1 MRKEIFYFSL
11 AFCNSRLKI
20 YLILTQMATEGH
32 FKKSLNL
39 FDSAAITMGSM
50 IGSGIFIVSADI
62 ARNVGSPGW
71 LLVVWGITTIMTV
84 LAAVSYGELASMLPH
99 AGGIYVYLR
108 EAYSPLFGFLYG
120 WTFFLVIQCGTIAA
134 VAMAFAKFTGVLLPV
149 ISEQNT
155 VLDLGFFRFNS
166 TQLLAIIMILFLTWI
181 NTMGI
186 KEGKRVQNVFTYSKV
201 LILLVFIVLG
211 IFAAKASQFDV
222 FNAGFWQASKVV
234 DGQQVPIEGFSLVI
248 AVGMAMVGSIF
259 AADAWY
265 NITYTSDEVI
275 NPKKTIARSL
285 FLGTL
290 TVCVIYFLMNVVY
303 IIALPVRGIENGATV
318 LERGIQF
325 ASEDR
330 VGTAAIYGI
339 FGKNTELLMAAVVV
353 ISTFGCNN
361 GIILSG
367 ARVTF
372 AMAKDKLFFRKTGE
386 LSSKGVPSFALW
398 IQAGWSV
405 ILCLTGTYSQLLDY
419 VVFAALLFYSL
430 VIFAVFMLRKKHP
443 EWERP
448 YKAFGFPVFPI
459 LYIAACFIIIII
471 LLVYKPLFTWPGLA
485 IVLSGVPVYYLW
497 RKSQPVSDK
506 LPPEAR

>member
-1 MRKEIFYFSL
+1 
-11 AFCNSRLKI
+11 
-20 YLILTQMATEGH
+20 MAVEGQ

-71 LLVVWGITTIMTV
+71 LLVVWGITLVMTV
-84 LAAVSYGELASMLPH
+84 LAAISYGELASMLPH
-99 AGGIYVYLR
+99 AGGIYIYLR

-149 ISEQNT
+149 ISEQRI
-155 VLDLGFFRFNS
+155 VLDLGFFKFNS
-166 TQLLAIIMILFLTWI
+166 TQLLAIIMILVLTWI
-181 NTMGI
+181 NTRGI
-186 KEGKRVQNVFTYSKV
+186 QEGKRVQNIFTYSKV
-201 LILLVFIVLG
+201 LILVAFIVIG
-211 IFAAKASQFDV
+211 IYVAKATQLNV
-222 FNAGFWQASKVV
+222 FHSAGFWDAAVV
-234 DGQQVPIEGFSLVI
+234 KDGIEVPIKGFSLLI

-285 FLGTL
+285 IIGTL
-290 TVCVIYFLMNVVY
+290 TVCLIYFLVNVVY
-303 IIALPVRGIENGATV
+303 IIALPVRGVESGATV
-318 LERGIQF
+318 LERGMQF

-330 VGTAAIYGI
+330 VATAAIHGI
-339 FGKNTELLMAAVVV
+339 FGQNAELLMAVVVV

-372 AMAKDKLFFRKTGE
+372 AMAKDRLFFKRTGE
-386 LSSKGVPSFALW
+386 LSSKGVPSFGLW
-398 IQAGWSV
+398 IQAGWSL
-405 ILCLTGTYSQLLDY
+405 ILCLTGTYNQLLDY
-419 VVFAALLFYSL
+419 VVFAALLFYIL

-448 YKAFGFPVFPI
+448 YRAFGFPVFPI
-459 LYIAACFIIIII
+459 IYIAAC
-471 LLVYKPLFTWPGLA
+471 LLIVVVLLAYKPLFTWPGLG

-497 RKSQPVSDK
+497 RRWQK
-506 LPPEAR
+506 AA

>member
-1 MRKEIFYFSL
+1 
-11 AFCNSRLKI
+11 
-20 YLILTQMATEGH
+20 MAVEGQ

-71 LLVVWGITTIMTV
+71 LLVVWGLTLVMTV

-134 VAMAFAKFTGVLLPV
+134 VAMAFAKYTGVLLPV
-149 ISEQNT
+149 ISEHKT
-155 VLDLGFFRFNS
+155 LLDLGFFKFNS
-166 TQLLAIIMILFLTWI
+166 TQFLAIIMILVLTWI
-181 NTMGI
+181 NTRGI
-186 KEGKRVQNVFTYSKV
+186 KEGKRVQNIFTYSKV
-201 LILLVFIVLG
+201 LILLAFIVIG
-211 IFAAKASQFDV
+211 IYVAKATQLNVFHSPDFWNAAKV
-222 FNAGFWQASKVV
+222 E
-234 DGQQVPIEGFSLVI
+234 DGVQIPIKGFSLLI

-285 FLGTL
+285 FIGSL
-290 TVCVIYFLMNVVY
+290 TVCLIYFLVNVVY
-303 IIALPVRGIENGATV
+303 IITLPVRGVAGGASV

-325 ASEDR
+325 ATEDR
-330 VGTAAIYGI
+330 VATAAIYGI
-339 FGKNTELLMAAVVV
+339 FGQNAALLMAVVVV

-372 AMAKDKLFFRKTGE
+372 AMAKDRLFFKRTGE
-386 LSSKGVPSFALW
+386 LSSKGVPAFGLW

-405 ILCLTGTYSQLLDY
+405 LLCLTGSYSQLLDY
-419 VVFAALLFYSL
+419 VVFAALLFYIL

-448 YKAFGFPVFPI
+448 YKAFGFPVFPVI
-459 LYIAACFIIIII
+459 YIAACLLIVVI
-471 LLVYKPLFTWPGLA
+471 LLIYKPLFTWPGLG

-497 RKSQPVSDK
+497 RRWQK
-506 LPPEAR
+506 AA

>member
-1 MRKEIFYFSL
+1 
-11 AFCNSRLKI
+11 
-20 YLILTQMATEGH
+20 MAGEGQ

-50 IGSGIFIVSADI
+50 IGSGIFIVTADI

-71 LLVVWGITTIMTV
+71 ILVVWGLTLVMTV

-149 ISEQNT
+149 ISEHRT
-155 VLDLGFFRFNS
+155 VLDLGFFKFNS
-166 TQLLAIIMILFLTWI
+166 TQLLAIIMILVLTWI
-181 NTMGI
+181 NTRGI
-186 KEGKRVQNVFTYSKV
+186 KEGKRVQNIFTYSKV
-201 LILLVFIVLG
+201 LILLAFIVIG
-211 IFAAKASQFDV
+211 IYVAKATQLNV
-222 FNAGFWQASKVV
+222 FHSPGFWDAARVE
-234 DGQQVPIEGFSLVI
+234 DGVQVPIKGFSLLI

-285 FLGTL
+285 FIGSLI
-290 TVCVIYFLMNVVY
+290 VCLIYFLVNVVY
-303 IIALPVRGIENGATV
+303 IIALPVRGVAGGATV

-330 VGTAAIYGI
+330 VATAAIYGI
-339 FGKNTELLMAAVVV
+339 FGQNAALLMAVVVV

-372 AMAKDKLFFRKTGE
+372 AMAKDRLFFKRTGE
-386 LSSKGVPSFALW
+386 LSSKGVPAFALW
-398 IQAGWSV
+398 IQAVWSV
-405 ILCLTGTYSQLLDY
+405 VLCLTGSYSQLLDY
-419 VVFAALLFYSL
+419 VVFAALLFYIL

-459 LYIAACFIIIII
+459 IYIAAC
-471 LLVYKPLFTWPGLA
+471 LLIVVVLLIYKPLFTWPGLG

-497 RKSQPVSDK
+497 RRWQK
-506 LPPEAR
+506 AT

>member
-1 MRKEIFYFSL
+1 
-11 AFCNSRLKI
+11 
-20 YLILTQMATEGH
+20 MAAEGH

-71 LLVVWGITTIMTV
+71 LLVVWGITLVMTV
-84 LAAVSYGELASMLPH
+84 LAAISYGELASMLPH
-99 AGGIYVYLR
+99 AGGIYIYLR

-149 ISEQNT
+149 ISEHRT
-155 VLDLGFFRFNS
+155 VLDLGFFKFNS
-166 TQLLAIIMILFLTWI
+166 TQLLAIIMILVLTWI
-181 NTMGI
+181 NTRGI
-186 KEGKRVQNVFTYSKV
+186 QEGKRVQNIFTYSKV
-201 LILLVFIVLG
+201 LILLAFIVIG
-211 IFAAKASQFDV
+211 IYVAKATQLNVFHSPDFWNAAKV
-222 FNAGFWQASKVV
+222 E
-234 DGQQVPIEGFSLVI
+234 DGVQIPITGFSLLI

-285 FLGTL
+285 VIGTL
-290 TVCVIYFLMNVVY
+290 TVCLIYFLVNVVY
-303 IIALPVRGIENGATV
+303 IIALPVRGVADGATV
-318 LERGIQF
+318 MERGMQF

-330 VGTAAIYGI
+330 VATAAIHGI
-339 FGKNTELLMAAVVV
+339 FGQNAELLMAVVVV

-372 AMAKDKLFFRKTGE
+372 AMAKDRLFFKRTGE
-386 LSSKGVPSFALW
+386 LSSRGVPAFGLW
-398 IQAGWSV
+398 IQAGWSLV
-405 ILCLTGTYSQLLDY
+405 LCLTGSYSQLLDY
-419 VVFAALLFYSL
+419 VVFAALLFYIL

-459 LYIAACFIIIII
+459 IYIAACLLIVII
-471 LLVYKPLFTWPGLA
+471 LLVYKPLFTWPGLG

-497 RKSQPVSDK
+497 RRWQK
-506 LPPEAR
+506 AA

>member
-1 MRKEIFYFSL
+1 MQTK
-11 AFCNSRLKI
+11 
-20 YLILTQMATEGH
+20 GH
-32 FKKSLNL
+32 FLRSLNL

-71 LLVVWGITTIMTV
+71 LLAVWGITAVMTV
-84 LAAVSYGELASMLPH
+84 LAAISYGELASMLPH

-134 VAMAFAKFTGVLLPV
+134 VGMAFAKYSGVMIPW
-149 ISEQNT
+149 ISAQNT
-155 VLDLGFFRFNS
+155 LVDVGFFKFNS
-166 TQLLAIIMILFLTWI
+166 TQFVSILMILLLTWI
-181 NTMGI
+181 NTRGI
-186 KEGKRVQNVFTYSKV
+186 KEGKRVQNIFTYSKV
-201 LILLVFIVLG
+201 LILIAFIIVG
-211 IFAAKASQFDV
+211 IYVAKSTQLDIFHSPD
-222 FNAGFWQASKVV
+222 FWQASRAAE
-234 DGQQVPIEGFSLVI
+234 DGSQVPLSGYSLLI
-248 AVGMAMVGSIF
+248 AVGMAMVGSLF

-285 FLGTL
+285 VVGTL
-290 TVCVIYFLMNVVY
+290 TVCIIYFLVNVVY
-303 IIALPVRGIENGATV
+303 IIALPLRGIPDGATV

-325 ASEDR
+325 ATEDR
-330 VGTAAIYGI
+330 VATAAIYGI
-339 FGKNTELLMAAVVV
+339 FGKNTEILMAIIVV

-367 ARVTF
+367 ARVTY
-372 AMAKDKLFFRKTGE
+372 AMAHDRLFFSRTGN
-386 LSSKGVPSFALW
+386 LSAKGVPAFGLW
-398 IQAGWSV
+398 IQAGWSM

-419 VVFAALLFYSL
+419 VIFAALLFYVL
-430 VIFAVFMLRKKHP
+430 VITSVFILRKKHP

-448 YKAFGFPVFPI
+448 YKAFGFPVFPVI
-459 LYIAACFIIIII
+459 YIAACLLIIGI

-485 IVLSGVPVYYLW
+485 IVLSGVPVFYLW
-497 RKSQPVSDK
+497 KRRKKV
-506 LPPEAR
+506 

>member
-1 MRKEIFYFSL
+1 
-11 AFCNSRLKI
+11 
-20 YLILTQMATEGH
+20 
-32 FKKSLNL
+32 
-39 FDSAAITMGSM
+39 
-50 IGSGIFIVSADI
+50 
-62 ARNVGSPGW
+62 
-71 LLVVWGITTIMTV
+71 LVMTV

-149 ISEQNT
+149 ISEHNT
-155 VLDLGFFRFNS
+155 VLDLGFFKFNS
-166 TQLLAIIMILFLTWI
+166 TQLLAVIMILVLTWI
-181 NTMGI
+181 NTRGI
-186 KEGKRVQNVFTYSKV
+186 KEGKRVQNIFTYSKV
-201 LILLVFIVLG
+201 LILLAFIVIG
-211 IFAAKASQFDV
+211 IYVAKATQLNV
-222 FNAGFWQASKVV
+222 FHSPDFWDAARVE
-234 DGQQVPIEGFSLVI
+234 DGVQIPVKGFSLLI
-248 AVGMAMVGSIF
+248 AVGMAMVGSLF

-285 FLGTL
+285 FIGSL
-290 TVCVIYFLMNVVY
+290 TVCLIYFLVNVVY
-303 IIALPVRGIENGATV
+303 IIALPVRGIPEGATV

-330 VGTAAIYGI
+330 VATAAIYGI
-339 FGKNTELLMAAVVV
+339 FGKNTELLMALVVV

-361 GIILSG
+361 GIILAG

-372 AMAKDKLFFRKTGE
+372 AMAKDRLFFKRTGE
-386 LSSKGVPSFALW
+386 LSSKGVPAFALW
-398 IQAGWSV
+398 IQAGWAT
-405 ILCLTGTYSQLLDY
+405 ILCLTGSYSQLLDY
-419 VVFAALLFYSL
+419 VIFAALIFYVL
-430 VIFAVFMLRKKHP
+430 VIFSVFVLRKKHP

-459 LYIAACFIIIII
+459 IYIAACLLIIII
-471 LLVYKPLFTWPGLA
+471 LLVYKPLFTWPGLG

-497 RKSQPVSDK
+497 KRRKPT
-506 LPPEAR
+506 

>member
-1 MRKEIFYFSL
+1 
-11 AFCNSRLKI
+11 
-20 YLILTQMATEGH
+20 MAEGH

-71 LLVVWGITTIMTV
+71 LLVVWGITTVMTV

-155 VLDLGFFRFNS
+155 VLDLGFFQFNS
-166 TQLLAIIMILFLTWI
+166 TQLLAIMMILLLTWI
-181 NTMGI
+181 NTRGI
-186 KEGKRVQNVFTYSKV
+186 KEGKRVQNIFTYSKV
-201 LILLVFIVLG
+201 LILLVFIVMG
-211 IFAAKASQFDV
+211 IFVAKATQLNV
-222 FNAGFWQASKVV
+222 FSSPGFWDATKVV
-234 DGQQVPIEGFSLVI
+234 DGVQVPVTGISLLI

-290 TVCVIYFLMNVVY
+290 TVCLIYFLVNVVY
-303 IIALPVRGIENGATV
+303 ILALPVRGIAEGATV
-318 LERGIQF
+318 MERGIQF

-330 VGTAAIYGI
+330 VATAAIYGI
-339 FGKNTELLMAAVVV
+339 FGKNSELLMAAVVV

-372 AMAKDKLFFRKTGE
+372 AMAKDKLFFKRTGE
-386 LSSKGVPSFALW
+386 LSAKGVPAFALW
-398 IQAGWSV
+398 IQAGWSTL
-405 ILCLTGTYSQLLDY
+405 LCLTGSYSQLLDY
-419 VVFAALLFYSL
+419 VVFAALLFYAL

-459 LYIAACFIIIII
+459 IYIAACMLIIII
-471 LLVYKPLFTWPGLA
+471 LLVYKPLFTWPGLG
-485 IVLSGVPVYYLW
+485 IVLSGVPVYYFW
-497 RKSQPVSDK
+497 KKYQAKPASGH
-506 LPPEAR
+506 

>member
-1 MRKEIFYFSL
+1 
-11 AFCNSRLKI
+11 
-20 YLILTQMATEGH
+20 MAAEGH

-71 LLVVWGITTIMTV
+71 LLVVWGVTTIMTV
-84 LAAVSYGELASMLPH
+84 MAALSYGELASMLPH

-149 ISEQNT
+149 ISESNT
-155 VLDLGFFRFNS
+155 LLDLGFFKFNS
-166 TQLLAIIMILFLTWI
+166 TQLLAIIMILVLTWI
-181 NTMGI
+181 NTRGI

-201 LILLVFIVLG
+201 FILLVFIVIG
-211 IFAAKASQFDV
+211 IYAAKATQLDV
-222 FNAGFWQASKVV
+222 FHSPGFWDAARY
-234 DGQQVPIEGFSLVI
+234 DGNEQIPLKGFSLLI

-290 TVCVIYFLMNVVY
+290 VVCVIYFLVNIVY
-303 IIALPVRGIENGATV
+303 IIALPVRGIPDGATAI
-318 LERGIQF
+318 ERGIQF

-339 FGKNTELLMAAVVV
+339 FGQNAELLMAMVVV

-372 AMAKDKLFFRKTGE
+372 AMARDKLFFKKTGE
-386 LSSKGVPSFALW
+386 LSLKGVPAFALW
-398 IQAGWSV
+398 IQAGWSTL
-405 ILCLTGTYSQLLDY
+405 LCLTGTYSQLLDY
-419 VVFAALLFYSL
+419 VVFAALLFYIL

-448 YKAFGFPVFPI
+448 YKAFGFPVFPVI
-459 LYIAACFIIIII
+459 YIAACLLIIII
-471 LLVYKPLFTWPGLA
+471 LLVYKPLFTWPGLG
-485 IVLSGVPVYYLW
+485 IVLTGVPVYYIW
-497 RKSQPVSDK
+497 KGRKTT
-506 LPPEAR
+506 

>member
-1 MRKEIFYFSL
+1 
-11 AFCNSRLKI
+11 
-20 YLILTQMATEGH
+20 MAEEGQ

-71 LLVVWGITTIMTV
+71 ILVVWGLTLVMTV

-134 VAMAFAKFTGVLLPV
+134 VAMAFAKYTGVLLPV
-149 ISEQNT
+149 ISEHKT
-155 VLDLGFFRFNS
+155 LLDLGFFKFNS
-166 TQLLAIIMILFLTWI
+166 TQLLAIIMILVLTWI
-181 NTMGI
+181 NTRGI
-186 KEGKRVQNVFTYSKV
+186 REGKRVQNIFTYSKV
-201 LILLVFIVLG
+201 LILLAFIVIG
-211 IFAAKASQFDV
+211 IYVAKATQLNIFHSPGFWDAAKV
-222 FNAGFWQASKVV
+222 E
-234 DGQQVPIEGFSLVI
+234 DGAEVPVKGFSLLI

-285 FLGTL
+285 FIGSLA
-290 TVCVIYFLMNVVY
+290 VCLIYFLVNVVY
-303 IIALPVRGIENGATV
+303 IIALPVRGIAGGATV

-330 VGTAAIYGI
+330 VATAAIHGI
-339 FGKNTELLMAAVVV
+339 FGQNAELLMAVVVV

-361 GIILSG
+361 GIVLSG

-372 AMAKDKLFFRKTGE
+372 AMAKDRLFFRRTGE
-386 LSSKGVPSFALW
+386 LNSKGVPAFALW
-398 IQAGWSV
+398 IQAGWSLL
-405 ILCLTGTYSQLLDY
+405 LCLTGSYSQLLDY
-419 VVFAALLFYSL
+419 VVFAALIFYIL
-430 VIFAVFMLRKKHP
+430 VIFSVFMLRKKHP
-443 EWERP
+443 EWDRP

-459 LYIAACFIIIII
+459 IYIAAC
-471 LLVYKPLFTWPGLA
+471 LLIVVVLLIYKPLFTWPGLG

-497 RKSQPVSDK
+497 RRWQK
-506 LPPEAR
+506 AA

>member
-1 MRKEIFYFSL
+1 
-11 AFCNSRLKI
+11 
-20 YLILTQMATEGH
+20 MAAEGH

-71 LLVVWGITTIMTV
+71 LLVVWGVTTIMTV
-84 LAAVSYGELASMLPH
+84 LAALSYGELASMLPH
-99 AGGIYVYLR
+99 AGGIYIYLR

-134 VAMAFAKFTGVLLPV
+134 VAMAFAKFTGVLMPV
-149 ISEQNT
+149 ISESNT
-155 VLDLGFFRFNS
+155 LLDLGFFKFNT
-166 TQLLAIIMILFLTWI
+166 TQILAIIMILFLTWV
-181 NTMGI
+181 NTRGI

-201 LILLVFIVLG
+201 LILVAFIVIG
-211 IFAAKASQFDV
+211 IYAAKATHLDV
-222 FNAGFWQASKVV
+222 FNTAGFWDAARA
-234 DGQQVPIEGFSLVI
+234 DGYGQIPVKGFSLLI

-290 TVCVIYFLMNVVY
+290 IVCVIYFMVNIVY
-303 IIALPVRGIENGATV
+303 IIALPVRGIPGGETV
-318 LERGIQF
+318 MERGIQF

-330 VGTAAIYGI
+330 VATAAIYGI
-339 FGKNTELLMAAVVV
+339 FGQNAELLMAVVVV

-372 AMAKDKLFFRKTGE
+372 AMAKDRLFFKKTGE
-386 LSSKGVPSFALW
+386 LSMKGVPAFALW
-398 IQAGWSV
+398 IQAGWSTM
-405 ILCLTGTYSQLLDY
+405 LCLTGTYSQLLDY
-419 VVFAALLFYSL
+419 VVFAALLFYIL

-448 YKAFGFPVFPI
+448 YKAFGFPVFPVI
-459 LYIAACFIIIII
+459 YIAACLLIIII
-471 LLVYKPLFTWPGLA
+471 LLIYKPLFTWPGLA
-485 IVLSGVPVYYLW
+485 IVVSGVPVYYLW
-497 RKSQPVSDK
+497 RSRQKQREK
-506 LPPEAR
+506 

>member
-1 MRKEIFYFSL
+1 
-11 AFCNSRLKI
+11 
-20 YLILTQMATEGH
+20 MATEGQ

-71 LLVVWGITTIMTV
+71 LLVVWGITTLMTV
-84 LAAVSYGELASMLPH
+84 LAALSYGELASMLPH

-149 ISEQNT
+149 ISEQHV
-155 VLDLGFFRFNS
+155 VLNLGFFKFNS
-166 TQLLAIIMILFLTWI
+166 TQMLAIIMILFLTWI
-181 NTMGI
+181 NTRGI
-186 KEGKRVQNVFTYSKV
+186 KEGKRVQNLFTYSKV
-201 LILLVFIVLG
+201 LILLAFIVVG
-211 IFAAKASQFDV
+211 IYAAKATRLDV
-222 FNAGFWQASKVV
+222 FNAPGFWDAARVEGNEQIPVK
-234 DGQQVPIEGFSLVI
+234 GFSLLI

-275 NPKKTIARSL
+275 NPQKTIARSL
-285 FLGTL
+285 FFGTL
-290 TVCVIYFLMNVVY
+290 TVCIIYFMVNIVY
-303 IIALPVRGIENGATV
+303 IIALPLRGIPEGATV
-318 LERGIQF
+318 MERGIQF
-325 ASEDR
+325 ATSDR
-330 VGTAAIYGI
+330 VATAAIYRI
-339 FGKNTELLMAAVVV
+339 FGKNTELLMAVVVV

-372 AMAKDKLFFRKTGE
+372 AMAKDRLFFKRTGE
-386 LSSKGVPSFALW
+386 LSMKGVPAFALW
-398 IQAGWSV
+398 IQAGWSTL
-405 ILCLTGTYSQLLDY
+405 LCLTGSYSQLLDY
-419 VVFAALLFYSL
+419 VVFAALLFYIL
-430 VIFAVFMLRKKHP
+430 VIYAVFMLRKKHP

-448 YKAFGFPVFPI
+448 YKAFGFPVFPVI
-459 LYIAACFIIIII
+459 YIATCLIYLAGTWNSSFRGSG
-471 LLVYKPLFTWPGLA
+471 LLSVEKQAESSL
-485 IVLSGVPVYYLW
+485 I
-497 RKSQPVSDK
+497 
-506 LPPEAR
+506 

>member
-1 MRKEIFYFSL
+1 
-11 AFCNSRLKI
+11 
-20 YLILTQMATEGH
+20 MATEGH

-71 LLVVWGITTIMTV
+71 LLVVWGVTTIMTV
-84 LAAVSYGELASMLPH
+84 LAALSYGELASMLPH

-134 VAMAFAKFTGVLLPV
+134 VAMAFAKFTGVLLPA
-149 ISEQNT
+149 ISESNT
-155 VLDLGFFRFNS
+155 FLDLGFFQFNT
-166 TQLLAIIMILFLTWI
+166 TQLLAIIMILVLTWI
-181 NTMGI
+181 NIQGI

-211 IFAAKASQFDV
+211 IYAAKATQLDV
-222 FNAGFWQASKVV
+222 FNSPGFWDAARIE
-234 DGQQVPIEGFSLVI
+234 GNEQVPIKGFSLLI
-248 AVGMAMVGSIF
+248 AIAMAMVGSIF

-290 TVCVIYFLMNVVY
+290 IVCVIYFLVNVVY
-303 IIALPVRGIENGATV
+303 IIALPVRGIPDGATV

-330 VGTAAIYGI
+330 VATAAIYGI
-339 FGKNTELLMAAVVV
+339 FGQKAQIFMALVVV

-367 ARVTF
+367 ARVTY
-372 AMAKDKLFFRKTGE
+372 AMAKDRLFFKKTGE
-386 LSSKGVPSFALW
+386 LSKAGVPAFALW
-398 IQAGWSV
+398 IQAAWSTL
-405 ILCLTGTYSQLLDY
+405 LCLTGTYSQLLDY
-419 VVFAALLFYSL
+419 VVFATLLFYIL

-448 YKAFGFPVFPI
+448 YRAFGFPVFPI
-459 LYIAACFIIIII
+459 IYIAACLLIIII
-471 LLVYKPLFTWPGLA
+471 LLIYKPLFTWPGLG
-485 IVLSGVPVYYLW
+485 IVLAGVPVYYWWKRRQAL
-497 RKSQPVSDK
+497 RSTDD
-506 LPPEAR
+506 

>member
-1 MRKEIFYFSL
+1 
-11 AFCNSRLKI
+11 
-20 YLILTQMATEGH
+20 MAEGH

-155 VLDLGFFRFNS
+155 VLDLGFFQFNS
-166 TQLLAIIMILFLTWI
+166 TQLLAIMMILLLTWI
-181 NTMGI
+181 NTRGI
-186 KEGKRVQNVFTYSKV
+186 KEGKRVQNIFTYSKV

-211 IFAAKASQFDV
+211 IFVAKATQLNV
-222 FNAGFWQASKVV
+222 FQSPGFWDATKVV
-234 DGQQVPIEGFSLVI
+234 GDQQVPIRGFSLLI

-290 TVCVIYFLMNVVY
+290 TVCLIYFLVNVVY
-303 IIALPVRGIENGATV
+303 ILALPVRGIADGATV

-330 VGTAAIYGI
+330 VATAAIYGI
-339 FGKNTELLMAAVVV
+339 FGKNSELLMAAVVV

-372 AMAKDKLFFRKTGE
+372 AMAKDKLFFSRTGK
-386 LSSKGVPSFALW
+386 LSSKGVPAFALW
-398 IQAGWSV
+398 IQAAWST
-405 ILCLTGTYSQLLDY
+405 ILCLTGSYSQLLDY
-419 VVFAALLFYSL
+419 VVFAALLFYVL
-430 VIFAVFMLRKKHP
+430 VIFSVFMLRKKHP

-459 LYIAACFIIIII
+459 LYIAGCLLIIVI
-471 LLVYKPLFTWPGLA
+471 LLIYKPLFTWPGLG
-485 IVLSGVPVYYLW
+485 IVLSGVPVFYLW
-497 RKSQPVSDK
+497 KRYSRLKPGESQ
-506 LPPEAR
+506 ANQ

>member
-1 MRKEIFYFSL
+1 
-11 AFCNSRLKI
+11 
-20 YLILTQMATEGH
+20 MASEGH

-71 LLVVWGITTIMTV
+71 LLVVWGITTVMTV
-84 LAAVSYGELASMLPH
+84 LAAISYGELASMLPH

-155 VLDLGFFRFNS
+155 LLDLGFFKFNS
-166 TQLLAIIMILFLTWI
+166 TQVLAIIMILVLTWI
-181 NTMGI
+181 NTRGI
-186 KEGKRVQNVFTYSKV
+186 KEGKRVQNIFTYSKV
-201 LILLVFIVLG
+201 LILLAFIVIG
-211 IFAAKASQFDV
+211 IYVAKATQLNV
-222 FNAGFWQASKVV
+222 FSSPDFWDAARVE
-234 DGQQVPIEGFSLVI
+234 DGVQVPIKGFSLLI

-285 FLGTL
+285 LLGTL
-290 TVCVIYFLMNVVY
+290 TVCLIYFLVNVVY
-303 IIALPVRGIENGATV
+303 IIALPVRGIADGATV
-318 LERGIQF
+318 MERGIQF

-330 VGTAAIYGI
+330 VATAAIYGI
-339 FGKNTELLMAAVVV
+339 FGKNTELLMAVVVV

-372 AMAKDKLFFRKTGE
+372 AMAKDRLFFKKTGE
-386 LSSKGVPSFALW
+386 LSSKGVPAFALW
-398 IQAGWSV
+398 IQAGWSTL
-405 ILCLTGTYSQLLDY
+405 LCLTGSYSQLLDY
-419 VVFAALLFYSL
+419 VVFAALIFYIL
-430 VIFAVFMLRKKHP
+430 VIFSVFMLRKKHP

-448 YKAFGFPVFPI
+448 YKAFGFPIFPI
-459 LYIAACFIIIII
+459 IYIAACLLIVIV
-471 LLVYKPLFTWPGLA
+471 LLVYKPLFTWPGLG
-485 IVLSGVPVYYLW
+485 IVLSGIPVYYLW
-497 RKSQPVSDK
+497 RRWQKA
-506 LPPEAR
+506 E

>member
-1 MRKEIFYFSL
+1 
-11 AFCNSRLKI
+11 
-20 YLILTQMATEGH
+20 MAAEGQ

-71 LLVVWGITTIMTV
+71 MLVVWGLTLVMTV

-134 VAMAFAKFTGVLLPV
+134 VAMAFAKYTGVLLPV
-149 ISEQNT
+149 ISEHRT
-155 VLDLGFFRFNS
+155 VLDLGFFKFNS
-166 TQLLAIIMILFLTWI
+166 TQLLAIIMILVLTWV
-181 NTMGI
+181 NTRGI
-186 KEGKRVQNVFTYSKV
+186 KEGKRVQNIFTYSKV
-201 LILLVFIVLG
+201 LILLAFIIIGIYVVKATQLNVFH
-211 IFAAKASQFDV
+211 SS
-222 FNAGFWQASKVV
+222 GFWDAARVE
-234 DGQQVPIEGFSLVI
+234 DGVQIPVKGFSLLI

-285 FLGTL
+285 LIGTV
-290 TVCVIYFLMNVVY
+290 TVCLIYFLVNVVY
-303 IIALPVRGIENGATV
+303 IIALPVRGIAGGATV

-330 VGTAAIYGI
+330 VATAAIYGI
-339 FGKNTELLMAAVVV
+339 FGQNAALLMAVVVV

-372 AMAKDKLFFRKTGE
+372 AMAKDRLFFKRTGE
-386 LSSKGVPSFALW
+386 LSNKGVPAFGLW

-405 ILCLTGTYSQLLDY
+405 LLCLTGSYSQLLDY
-419 VVFAALLFYSL
+419 VVFAALLFYIL

-443 EWERP
+443 EWDRP

-459 LYIAACFIIIII
+459 IYIAACLLIVVI
-471 LLVYKPLFTWPGLA
+471 LLIYKPLFTWPGLG

-497 RKSQPVSDK
+497 KRWQK
-506 LPPEAR
+506 AA

>member
-1 MRKEIFYFSL
+1 
-11 AFCNSRLKI
+11 
-20 YLILTQMATEGH
+20 MASEGQ

-71 LLVVWGITTIMTV
+71 LLVVWAITLVMTV

-149 ISEQNT
+149 ISEHNT
-155 VLDLGFFRFNS
+155 VLDLGFFKFNS
-166 TQLLAIIMILFLTWI
+166 TQLLAIIMILVLTWI
-181 NTMGI
+181 NTRGI
-186 KEGKRVQNVFTYSKV
+186 KEGKRVQNIFTYSKV
-201 LILLVFIVLG
+201 LILLAFIVIG
-211 IFAAKASQFDV
+211 IYVAKATQLNIFHSPD
-222 FNAGFWQASKVV
+222 FWDAARVE
-234 DGQQVPIEGFSLVI
+234 DGVQIPVKGFSLLI
-248 AVGMAMVGSIF
+248 AVGMAMVGSLF

-285 FLGTL
+285 FIGSL
-290 TVCVIYFLMNVVY
+290 TVCLIYFLVNVVY
-303 IIALPVRGIENGATV
+303 IIALPVRGIPEGATV

-330 VGTAAIYGI
+330 VATAAIYGI
-339 FGKNTELLMAAVVV
+339 FGKNTELLMAVVVV

-361 GIILSG
+361 GIILAG

-372 AMAKDKLFFRKTGE
+372 AMAKDRLFFKRTGE
-386 LSSKGVPSFALW
+386 LSSKGVPAFALW
-398 IQAGWSV
+398 IQAGWAT
-405 ILCLTGTYSQLLDY
+405 ILCLTGSYSQLLDY
-419 VVFAALLFYSL
+419 VIFAALIFYVL
-430 VIFAVFMLRKKHP
+430 VIFSVFVLRKKHP

-459 LYIAACFIIIII
+459 IYIAACLLIIII
-471 LLVYKPLFTWPGLA
+471 LLVYKPLFTWPGLV

-497 RKSQPVSDK
+497 KRRKPT
-506 LPPEAR
+506 

>member
-1 MRKEIFYFSL
+1 
-11 AFCNSRLKI
+11 
-20 YLILTQMATEGH
+20 MAEGQ

-71 LLVVWGITTIMTV
+71 LLVVWAITTVMTV
-84 LAAVSYGELASMLPH
+84 MAALSYRELAGMLPH

-134 VAMAFAKFTGVLLPV
+134 VAMAFAKFTGVLIPA
-149 ISEQNT
+149 ISEQT
-155 VLDLGFFRFNS
+155 RLLDLGFFKFTS
-166 TQLLAIIMILFLTWI
+166 TQLLAIMMILFLTWI
-181 NTMGI
+181 NTRGI

-201 LILLVFIVLG
+201 LILLAFIVIG
-211 IFAAKASQFDV
+211 IFAARAVGFNTLASGGFW
-222 FNAGFWQASKVV
+222 NAGRVEVKEIMTAAGPVKEYLHI
-234 DGQQVPIEGFSLVI
+234 PISGFSILV
-248 AVGMAMVGSIF
+248 AVAVAMVGSLF
-259 AADAWY
+259 SADAWY

-275 NPKKTIARSL
+275 NPRMTVGKSL
-285 FLGTL
+285 FFGTL

-303 IIALPVRGIENGATV
+303 ILALPLKGSPDGATV
-318 LERGIQF
+318 MERGIQF

-330 VGTAAIYGI
+330 VATAAIYGI
-339 FGKNTELLMAAVVV
+339 FGKNAELLMAVVVV

-361 GIILSG
+361 GIILAG

-372 AMAKDKLFFRKTGE
+372 AMAKDNLFFQKTAE
-386 LSSKGVPSFALW
+386 LNSKGVPAFGLW
-398 IQAGWSV
+398 IQAIWSTL
-405 ILCLTGTYSQLLDY
+405 LCLTGNYSQMLDY
-419 VVFAALLFYSL
+419 VTFAVLLFFIL
-430 VIFAVFMLRKKHP
+430 VIVSIFIFRKKHP

-448 YKAFGFPVFPI
+448 ARAFAYPVFPV
-459 LYIAACFIIIII
+459 LYIAACLLIIII
-471 LLVYKPLFTWPGLA
+471 LLIYKPLFTWPGLG

-497 RKSQPVSDK
+497 RKRQKKISVSS
-506 LPPEAR
+506 

>member
-1 MRKEIFYFSL
+1 
-11 AFCNSRLKI
+11 
-20 YLILTQMATEGH
+20 MAAEGQ

-71 LLVVWGITTIMTV
+71 LLVVWGITTLMTV
-84 LAAVSYGELASMLPH
+84 LAALSYRELAGMLPH

-155 VLDLGFFRFNS
+155 LLDIGFFKFNS
-166 TQLLAIIMILFLTWI
+166 TQMLAIIMILFLTWI
-181 NTMGI
+181 NTRGI
-186 KEGKRVQNVFTYSKV
+186 KEGKRVQNIFTYSKV
-201 LILLVFIVLG
+201 LILFAFIVIG
-211 IFAAKASQFDV
+211 IYIAKATQLDV
-222 FNAGFWQASKVV
+222 FTSPGFWDATRVE
-234 DGQQVPIEGFSLVI
+234 GNEQVPVKGFALLA
-248 AVGMAMVGSIF
+248 AVGMAMVGALFS
-259 AADAWY
+259 ADAWY
-265 NITYTSDEVI
+265 NITYASDEVI
-275 NPKKTIARSL
+275 NPRKTVGRSL

-290 TVCVIYFLMNVVY
+290 TVCLIYFLVNVVY
-303 IIALPVRGIENGATV
+303 IIALPVRGIPGGETV

-330 VGTAAIYGI
+330 VATAAIYGI
-339 FGKNTELLMAAVVV
+339 FGKNAELLMAVVVV

-372 AMAKDKLFFRKTGE
+372 AMAKDRLFFKRTGE
-386 LSSKGVPSFALW
+386 LSSKGVPAFALW
-398 IQAGWSV
+398 IQAGWSTL
-405 ILCLTGTYSQLLDY
+405 LCLTGNYSQMLDY
-419 VVFAALLFYSL
+419 VTFAVLLFFVL
-430 VIFAVFMLRKKHP
+430 VILSIFVLRKKHP

-448 YKAFGFPVFPI
+448 YRAFGFPVFPVI
-459 LYIAACFIIIII
+459 YIAACLLIIVI
-471 LLVYKPLFTWPGLA
+471 LLIYKPLFTWPGLI

-497 RKSQPVSDK
+497 KRWQKAV
-506 LPPEAR
+506 

>member
-1 MRKEIFYFSL
+1 MS
-11 AFCNSRLKI
+11 S
-20 YLILTQMATEGH
+20 EGQ

-71 LLVVWGITTIMTV
+71 LLVVWGITTLMTV
-84 LAAVSYGELASMLPH
+84 LAALSYGELASMLPH

-149 ISEQNT
+149 ISEQNI
-155 VLDLGFFRFNS
+155 VLNLGFFKFNT
-166 TQLLAIIMILFLTWI
+166 TQILAIIMILVLTWI
-181 NTMGI
+181 NTRGI
-186 KEGKRVQNVFTYSKV
+186 KEGKHVQNLFTYSKV
-201 LILLVFIVLG
+201 LILLAFIVIG
-211 IFAAKASQFDV
+211 IYAARATHLDV
-222 FNAGFWQASKVV
+222 FNSPSFWDAARFE
-234 DGQQVPIEGFSLVI
+234 GNEQVPVKGFSLLI

-290 TVCVIYFLMNVVY
+290 TVCVIYFLVNIVY
-303 IIALPVRGIENGATV
+303 ILALPVRGNPEATSV

-325 ASEDR
+325 ATEDR

-339 FGKNTELLMAAVVV
+339 FGKNTELLMAVVVV

-372 AMAKDKLFFRKTGE
+372 AMAKDRLFFKRTGE
-386 LSSKGVPSFALW
+386 LNMRGVPAFALW
-398 IQAGWSV
+398 IQAGWSTL
-405 ILCLTGTYSQLLDY
+405 LCLTGTYSQLLDY
-419 VVFAALLFYSL
+419 VVFAALLFYIL

-448 YKAFGFPVFPI
+448 YKAFGYPVFPV
-459 LYIAACFIIIII
+459 LYILTCLIIIVI
-471 LLVYKPLFTWPGLA
+471 LLIYKPLFTWPGLG
-485 IVLSGVPVYYLW
+485 IVISGIPIYYIW
-497 RKSQPVSDK
+497 KRRQAKT
-506 LPPEAR
+506 

>member
-1 MRKEIFYFSL
+1 
-11 AFCNSRLKI
+11 
-20 YLILTQMATEGH
+20 MAAVGQ

-50 IGSGIFIVSADI
+50 IGSGIFIVSSDI

-108 EAYSPLFGFLYG
+108 EAYGPLFGFLYG

-155 VLDLGFFRFNS
+155 VLNLGFFQFNS

-181 NTMGI
+181 NTRGI
-186 KEGKRVQNVFTYSKV
+186 KEGKMVQNVFTYSKV
-201 LILLVFIVLG
+201 FILLVFIVIG
-211 IFAAKASQFDV
+211 IYAAKATQLDV
-222 FNAGFWQASKVV
+222 FQSPGFWDAARVE
-234 DGQQVPIEGFSLVI
+234 GNEQVPIKGFSLII

-275 NPKKTIARSL
+275 NPTKTITRSL
-285 FLGTL
+285 VIGTL
-290 TVCVIYFLMNVVY
+290 TVCIIYFFINVVY
-303 IIALPVRGIENGATV
+303 IIALPVRGIADGVTV
-318 LERGIQF
+318 IERGMQF

-330 VGTAAIYGI
+330 VATAAIYGI
-339 FGKNTELLMAAVVV
+339 FGKKTELLMAAVVV

-361 GIILSG
+361 GIVLSG

-372 AMAKDKLFFRKTGE
+372 AMARDRLFFKKTGE
-386 LSSKGVPSFALW
+386 LSSRGVPAFALW
-398 IQAGWSV
+398 IQAGWSTL
-405 ILCLTGTYSQLLDY
+405 LCLTGSFSQLLDY
-419 VVFAALLFYSL
+419 VVFAALLFYVL
-430 VIFAVFMLRKKHP
+430 VIFAVFVLRKKHP
-443 EWERP
+443 EWKRP

-459 LYIAACFIIIII
+459 IYIAACLMIIII
-471 LLVYKPLFTWPGLA
+471 LLVYKPLFTWPGLG
-485 IVLSGVPVYYLW
+485 IVLSGIPVYYLW
-497 RKSQPVSDK
+497 RRWKKVS
-506 LPPEAR
+506 